1 MRQVEETKSLGKEKN
16 LRQSLETPNTF
27 TSDSP
32 EYREKRQEEQTWD
45 FAFDTDS
52 DSMESIQD
60 SEKVAMAALPVQPF
74 NMMSAPLNPMMM
86 QSSDGRFL
94 SSPMN

>member
-1 MRQVEETKSLGKEKN
+1 
-16 LRQSLETPNTF
+16 
-27 TSDSP
+27 
-32 EYREKRQEEQTWD
+32 
-45 FAFDTDS
+45 
-52 DSMESIQD
+52 MESIQD

-94 SSPMN
+94 SSPMNQSYLSPRQTNHMSLD